1 MNAPCKVPPS
11 APNFSSTSARQN
23 ALLAW
28 MKINHKA
35 LGPIFQSRAFGA
47 HVYVITDP
55 QHVEHVLR
63 RNWQNYRR
71 GRQVKRI
78 RILLGNGLVGSE
90 GELWKRQRRMMQ
102 PAFHEKAIERLTGL
116 IQERNGQLL
125 DRWIDAAKKAQA
137 VNVTHDVSVAILDII
152 LKIIFG
158 NDCPRV
164 AVQFSILSEE
174 PERNLHFAQEF
185 RALGQLVR
193 NVIADRRQTGDDSA
207 DLLGVMLRARDR
219 DTGEGMSESQVVDEV
234 LTLLVAGHETTASTL
249 SWAWYQVSQDIEVAA
264 KLYAEVSGVSDL
276 GQLLYARW
284 IIEETMRMYP
294 ALWFFTRLAINDDV
308 LGDYFVPSR
317 TEIFICPYVIQRRPD
332 LWPEPDRFVPER
344 FDPALVAQRH
354 PLAFLPFS
362 AGPRNCVGEHL
373 ARWEMLIHVSM
384 MARKLRLCYVGD
396 VPEYD
401 VGVNL
406 RSKQGMWMVPQL
418 V

>member
-11 APNFSSTSARQN
+11 APDFSSTSTGQN
-23 ALLAW
+23 ALLEW
-28 MKINHKA
+28 METNHKA
-35 LGPIFQSRAFGA
+35 LGPIFQSHAFGA

-63 RNWQNYRR
+63 RNWQNYRL
-71 GRQVKRI
+71 GRQAKRV
-78 RILLGNGLVGSE
+78 RMLLGNGLVGSG

-102 PAFHEKAIERLTGL
+102 PAFHDKAIERLTGL
-116 IQERNGQLL
+116 IQERNEQLL
-125 DRWIDAAKKAQA
+125 NRWMGAAKKAQA
-137 VNVTHDVSVAILDII
+137 VNVTRDISVAILDII
-152 LKIIFG
+152 LEIIFG

-174 PERNLHFAQEF
+174 PERTLQFAQEF

-207 DLLGVMLRARDR
+207 DLLGIMLRARDR
-219 DTGEGMSESQVVDEV
+219 DTGEGMSNNQVVDEV
-234 LTLLVAGHETTASTL
+234 LTLLVAGHETTTSTL
-249 SWAWYQVSQDIEVAA
+249 NWAWYQVSQDMEVAA

-276 GQLLYARW
+276 RQLLYARW

-294 ALWFFTRLAINDDV
+294 PGWFFSRLARNDDV
-308 LGDYFVPSR
+308 LGDYFVPGR

-332 LWPEPDRFVPER
+332 LWPDPDRFVPER
-344 FDPALVAQRH
+344 FDPALVAERY

-362 AGPRNCVGEHL
+362 AGPRKCIGEHL
-373 ARWEMLIHVSM
+373 ARWEMLIHMSM
-384 MARKLRLCYVGD
+384 IARKLRLCYVGD
-396 VPEYD
+396 APEYD

-406 RSKQGMWMVPQL
+406 RSKHDMWMVPQL